1 MIFNWPACGR
11 SRFWTMLPS
20 LRLRKYLAGIVA
32 GSAVAV
38 YLFVYMYTPLVIM
51 VWQNYD
57 DSLFVKLGQYLAKG
71 HWLGPYN
78 QFTLMKGPGYPL
90 FLAASYWSGLPIT
103 FTQGVFCCIA
113 LGVLSLVIFRATR
126 SYLGALMVFVLPLLD
141 PNMFEINRTLRDC
154 IYSSQTVL
162 IIAAF
167 AYSLL
172 LAGTRRRRLL
182 SAIVAGA
189 LFGWFWLTRE
199 EGVWL
204 LPPLIVLIVFAIL
217 GKRNRRSKA
226 HWLSSSLVMIG
237 VFIVVKVAFATLNFI
252 NYGSFVGVDFKER
265 SFQSALSALE
275 SVRVSRPI
283 SYVNVPR
290 AARMQIYA
298 VSPHFAV
305 LRPYLDP
312 IPGPSPWEAG
322 ECMFHTEAC
331 GDIGNGF
338 FMWALRDAVADVGAY
353 KSPGRASEFYKAM
366 AKEIDSAC
374 KAGRLRCEK
383 RLIPYM
389 PRMTSEQIRVIPR
402 SALTLIHDV
411 VVPGTDPTPRV
422 QNVTGSQEQ
431 FAATL
436 DFLNHPSHFPLYDD
450 SPTTQIDLSGWF
462 HNPSAGA
469 GWFKFTV
476 SDRHSKS
483 LSYNLIRES
492 SPDLVESQ
500 HDPAATR
507 QRFVLRTQ
515 CGPGCVLHFSDETG
529 SRDIPVTDSTA
540 FYKKFI
546 NLGRGLLAFDSGK
559 VVYPT
564 PTAKDVR
571 VIVAGKVR
579 AGLYAIYDILL
590 PILLSIGV
598 LAFFVN

>member
-1 MIFNWPACGR
+1 
-11 SRFWTMLPS
+11 
-20 LRLRKYLAGIVA
+20 
-32 GSAVAV
+32 
-38 YLFVYMYTPLVIM
+38 
-51 VWQNYD
+51 
-57 DSLFVKLGQYLAKG
+57 
-71 HWLGPYN
+71 
-78 QFTLMKGPGYPL
+78 
-90 FLAASYWSGLPIT
+90 
-103 FTQGVFCCIA
+103 
-113 LGVLSLVIFRATR
+113 
-126 SYLGALMVFVLPLLD
+126 
-141 PNMFEINRTLRDC
+141 
-154 IYSSQTVL
+154 
-162 IIAAF
+162 
-167 AYSLL
+167 
-172 LAGTRRRRLL
+172 
-182 SAIVAGA
+182 
-189 LFGWFWLTRE
+189 
-199 EGVWL
+199 
-204 LPPLIVLIVFAIL
+204 
-217 GKRNRRSKA
+217 
-226 HWLSSSLVMIG
+226 
-237 VFIVVKVAFATLNFI
+237 
-252 NYGSFVGVDFKER
+252 
-265 SFQSALSALE
+265 
-275 SVRVSRPI
+275 
-283 SYVNVPR
+283 
-290 AARMQIYA
+290 
-298 VSPHFAV
+298 
-305 LRPYLDP
+305 
-312 IPGPSPWEAG
+312 
-322 ECMFHTEAC
+322 
-331 GDIGNGF
+331 
-338 FMWALRDAVADVGAY
+338 DAVADVGAY

-598 LAFFVN
+598 LAFFVNCYFAIRERSYTIAFVMATVCWTGIITRSVILVLIDVSSFPAMITPYLLPIYVLSVIASALSLIALREMVLRASQPIVESPLPAWTN